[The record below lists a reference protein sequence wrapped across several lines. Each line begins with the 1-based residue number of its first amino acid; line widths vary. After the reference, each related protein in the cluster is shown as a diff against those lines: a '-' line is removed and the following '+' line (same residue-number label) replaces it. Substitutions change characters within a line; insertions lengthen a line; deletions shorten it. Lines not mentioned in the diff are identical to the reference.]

1 MNMKK
6 LSILIT
12 FLAATLLLSSCVG
25 GAVGNLSWQGFT
37 TDIENNIV
45 YLANGLHV
53 YAIDLSNTL
62 PSGDV
67 KDPTPK
73 FSQKWRFPSNPD
85 NKVSFYAAPVL
96 TEDGQLLAA
105 SYDSQLY
112 SLDPATGAL
121 NWAFDSSE
129 NGQTKLLTSPLV
141 SNEKIFLPSSDYT
154 LYALDLKGNLLW
166 QYKTGNALWATP
178 VSDGQ
183 VVYQPSMDH
192 HIYAL
197 NAESGDLVWK
207 TDDLQAPIAGQPTL
221 SPEGILYVGTFNK
234 ELLAID
240 TQNGSVLWKQPL
252 QGWGWSGPVL
262 LDGVLYFGDL
272 EGYIYAKNAADGS
285 DVWQPSQPPAQSG
298 QKTSERAIPERPL
311 VIDGTV
317 YYASEI
323 GSVYAA
329 DAQAGNPKPFFTLP
343 GSKLF
348 TGPQS
353 AGELI
358 LLASFGTRQPLIA
371 VDSTGGV
378 VAEFVPP
385 K

>member
-1 MNMKK
+1 MKIKK
-6 LSILIT
+6 LTILIT
-12 FLAATLLLSSCVG
+12 ILAGALLLSACAGS
-25 GAVGNLSWQGFT
+25 AAGNLSWPGFT
-37 TDIENNIV
+37 TDTQNNIA
-45 YLANGLHV
+45 YLANGTHV
-53 YAIDLSNTL
+53 YAIDLSSTVS
-62 PSGDV
+62 SGDA

-73 FSQKWRFPSNPD
+73 YNQKWRFPAAPD
-85 NKVSFYAAPVL
+85 NKVTFYAAPVL

-105 SYDSQLY
+105 SYDNQLY
-112 SLDPATGAL
+112 SLDPNTGTL
-121 NWAFDSSE
+121 NWTFDGAE
-129 NGQTKLLTSPLV
+129 NKLLTSPLV
-141 SNEKIFLPSSDYT
+141 NGGKIFLPSSDYN
-154 LYALDLKGNLLW
+154 LYALDLNGKLLW
-166 QYKTGNALWATP
+166 QYTTGNALWATP

-183 VVYQPSMDH
+183 LVYQPSMDH

-197 NAESGDLVWK
+197 DAESGDLVWK
-207 TDDLQAPIAGQPTL
+207 TDDLDAPIAGQPTL
-221 SPEGILYVGTFNK
+221 SPEGILYAGTFNK

-262 LDGVLYFGDL
+262 QDGVLYFGDL

-285 DVWQPSQPPAQSG
+285 DIGQPSQPPAQSG
-298 QKTSERAIPERPL
+298 QKATERAIPERPL
-311 VIDGTV
+311 VLDGKV

-329 DAQAGNPKPFFTLP
+329 DTQAGNPMAFFTLP
-343 GSKLF
+343 GGKLY

-358 LLASFGTRQPLIA
+358 LIASFGTRQPLIA
-371 VDSTGGV
+371 VDSTGRV
-378 VAEFVPP
+378 IAEFVPP